1 MVQLIR
7 LNPYFV
13 FLKVVNSKTGLSSS
27 QEKADNESVELVGDH
42 GCLSAVLELLND
54 LSDKGDEK
62 ELQTYELHVALVS
75 KKNLIQLDPGN
86 GYPNIQIQQGDM
98 KSNHSKSCA
107 IPNQDFLKIG
117 FQMVW
122 FSKGLAIA
130 MVPSI

>member
-1 MVQLIR
+1 MEKLAKKFARYWVGKKWKSNNTVELIR

-75 KKNLIQLDPGN
+75 KKNLI
-86 GYPNIQIQQGDM
+86 
-98 KSNHSKSCA
+98 
-107 IPNQDFLKIG
+107 
-117 FQMVW
+117 
-122 FSKGLAIA
+122 
-130 MVPSI
+130 